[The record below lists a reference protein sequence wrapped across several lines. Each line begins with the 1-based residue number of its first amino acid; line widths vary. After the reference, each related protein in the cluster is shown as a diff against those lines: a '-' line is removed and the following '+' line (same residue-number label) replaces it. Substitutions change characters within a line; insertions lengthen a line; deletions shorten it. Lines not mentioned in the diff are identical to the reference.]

1 MVHLKL
7 GINVK
12 QFNLFFLVVAGYYAT
27 TAGYNPDH
35 LKQLIKTRVCQKCDL
50 TKAMLQGYILPNANV
65 EGTDFTGANLT
76 GTQFQNANFK
86 DAILDDVNF
95 SSSLLHYID
104 FTGIKARRTKFVNTH
119 LKFSKFIDADLS
131 EANFTSSTPYMT
143 DFNGSIFY
151 NTRFD
156 HADMYKAILRNTSG
170 NIITDDRTN
179 ICCTTM
185 STGRVE
191 SLMGY
196 KCGHQETSSCNRA
209 DSVFYQ
215 DGAQQTVYTGRQP

>member
-1 MVHLKL
+1 MK
-7 GINVK
+7 
-12 QFNLFFLVVAGYYAT
+12 FNLWFWALACYSLST
-27 TAGYNPDH
+27 SGYNPEH
-35 LKQLIKTRVCQKCDL
+35 FKQLIKTKSCQKCDL
-50 TKAMLQGYILPNANV
+50 TKAMLQGYILPNADV

-76 GTQFQNANFK
+76 GTQFPNGKFK
-86 DAILDDVNF
+86 DAILDGVDF
-95 SSSLLHYID
+95 SSSLLHHVD
-104 FTGIKARRTKFVNTH
+104 FTGIKARKTKFVNTH
-119 LKFSKFIDADLS
+119 LKYSKFIDADLS

-143 DFNGSIFY
+143 DFNGSIFS

-196 KCGHQETSSCNRA
+196 KCGHQETSSCDRP